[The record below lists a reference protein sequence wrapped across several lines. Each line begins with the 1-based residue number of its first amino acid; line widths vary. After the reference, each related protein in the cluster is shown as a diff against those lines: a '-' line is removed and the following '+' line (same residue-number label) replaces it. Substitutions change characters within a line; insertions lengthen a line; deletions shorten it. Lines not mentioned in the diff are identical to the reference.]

1 MTVGGA
7 LGDIAKQ
14 EPGLFVPLCP
24 DAEQIVNTM
33 G

>member
-24 DAEQIVNTM
+24 DAEQMNTM